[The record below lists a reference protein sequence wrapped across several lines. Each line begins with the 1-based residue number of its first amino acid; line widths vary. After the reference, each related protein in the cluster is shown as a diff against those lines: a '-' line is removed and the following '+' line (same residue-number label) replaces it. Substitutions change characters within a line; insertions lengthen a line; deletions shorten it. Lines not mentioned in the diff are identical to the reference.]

1 MRQQY
6 PGDEP
11 GVPQGA
17 LAGLGGGLLVMLAH
31 AVFRHVFGTPDRL
44 PKVTLSVPRFRQH
57 SQGRM
62 SGWQGSQS
70 KEVSISISNASLP
83 TLEEWGFTGGHAGLR
98 AFCAKAFSGG
108 APRFL
113 RVHRNGEAMLAI
125 FRHADLRT
133 FGSLPALENVPPG
146 IMFGTDVAEE
156 ALAGGD
162 GPGTSVANVIS
173 NQLFTANAPIHRP
186 LRMALL
192 KIVGP
197 KPTAELESRARAIAE
212 DLLAPHRGGG
222 EFDFARAVAGPLA
235 ARYFGSMIGLTA
247 EETVE
252 VSEAIRA
259 MAPLLN
265 IDRSPEETAQLHSG
279 AGAYRRLIE
288 GAAMRSLGAGGC
300 PHVTALAEEL
310 AAMPPCMDVHRSGVV
325 PANAGLFIVG
335 NFFDAFHTAA
345 VAVANAVVVL
355 ADWFEVLDRGR
366 NDANFLERAVA
377 EALRLEPPLIG
388 LSRYV
393 FEEMRHGDV
402 ILPANSKIFLMWGAA
417 NRDPA
422 AYPEPDSFNPQRSTR
437 SVTFGGGEHIC
448 PGRFAGAML
457 ARAVIATLLDMR
469 VWPEVHGS
477 RIAWR
482 GNSLANQPEHMP
494 VTLSKRAG

>member
-1 MRQQY
+1 MQL
-6 PGDEP
+6 D
-11 GVPQGA
+11 
-17 LAGLGGGLLVMLAH
+17 
-31 AVFRHVFGTPDRL
+31 T
-44 PKVTLSVPRFRQH
+44 
-57 SQGRM
+57 
-62 SGWQGSQS
+62 
-70 KEVSISISNASLP
+70 ASLP
-83 TLEEWGFTGGHAGLR
+83 TLEEWGFSGGHDGLR
-98 AFCAKAFSGG
+98 RFCATAFTGG

-113 RVHRNGEAMLAI
+113 RVHRHGEEQLAM
-125 FRHADLRT
+125 FRHADLRV
-133 FGSLPALENVPPG
+133 FGTMPALENVPPG
-146 IMFGTDVAEE
+146 IMFPSDVAEA

-162 GPGTSVANVIS
+162 APRTSVATVLS

-192 KIVGP
+192 KMVGP
-197 KPTAELESRARAIAE
+197 KQTAELEAHAHALAG

-222 EFDFARAVAGPLA
+222 EFDFVREVSLPLV
-235 ARYFGSMIGLTA
+235 ARYFGSIIGLTT
-247 EETVE
+247 EEMRG
-252 VSEAIRA
+252 VSAAILD

-265 IDRSPEETAQLHSG
+265 IDRSPAEVAQLYAG

-288 GAAMRSLGAGGC
+288 GAAMRSLAEGSC

-310 AAMPPCMDVHRSGVV
+310 AGMPPCMDVHRRGVV
-325 PANAGLFIVG
+325 PGNAGLFIVG

-345 VAVANAVVVL
+345 VAVSNAVVVL
-355 ADWFEVLDRGR
+355 ADWFEVLDAHRD
-366 NDANFLERAVA
+366 DANFLDRAVA

-393 FEEMRHGDV
+393 FEEVRSGDV
-402 ILPANSKIFLMWGAA
+402 IFPANSKVFLMWGAA

-457 ARAVIATLLDMR
+457 ARSVIATLLEMR
-469 VWPEVHGS
+469 VWPEVQGG
-477 RIAWR
+477 RIVWR

-494 VTLSKRAG
+494 VTLLNRGG